1 MKFISSIPLFS
12 FLKNNIT
19 GRIKR
24 LLAKKGN
31 MAFSLSVDGLKSLN
45 GFKVLYFK
53 NQTKVKDSKMSSLA

>member
-12 FLKNNIT
+12 FLKNNNTT

-53 NQTKVKDSKMSSLA
+53 N